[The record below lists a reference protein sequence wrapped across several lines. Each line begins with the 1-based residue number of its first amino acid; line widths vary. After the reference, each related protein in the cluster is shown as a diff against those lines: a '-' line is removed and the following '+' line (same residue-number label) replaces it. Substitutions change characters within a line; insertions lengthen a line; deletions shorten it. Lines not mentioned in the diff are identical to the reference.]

1 LHQAEGFQWHW
12 KIGHLEFFK
21 TIAKITYVLCKP
33 PSPILMLLC
42 MLGELLQ
49 HKSTNKMSILVYTN
63 IEQGEGDYVSYN
75 LSLPVFYIF

>member
-1 LHQAEGFQWHW
+1 
-12 KIGHLEFFK
+12 
-21 TIAKITYVLCKP
+21 
-33 PSPILMLLC
+33 